1 MQQIDVIALCGADGE
16 LRPLRIRAVEENG
29 ETVTGNVQQIITR
42 KENNRVCIE
51 SIFFL
56 CRLTMDGQ
64 NVVAE
69 LKYHIRSHSW
79 YLTRRLY

>member
-16 LRPLRIRAVEENG
+16 LRPLRIRAVEETG
-29 ETVTGNVQQIITR
+29 EIITGNVRQIIDR
-42 KENNRVCIE
+42 KANNQICVE
-51 SIFFL
+51 SMLYL
-56 CRLTMDGQ
+56 CRLEFDGR
-64 NVVAE
+64 NVVVE

>member
-16 LRPLRIRAVEENG
+16 LRPLRIRAVEETG
-29 ETVTGNVQQIITR
+29 ETITGNVQQIIAR
-42 KENNRVCIE
+42 KENNRISIE
-51 SIFFL
+51 SIIYL
-56 CRLTMDGQ
+56 CRLSFDGRS
-64 NVVAE
+64 VVVE